1 MILANEKLK
10 NYTYDGDVCLRLRK
24 KIMQTLF
31 DPHIL
36 LTNIRA
42 SLHCGVTIDHLSP
55 LPLCTSCE
63 GLKRLTFKVQEKM
76 CCIVV
81 YVPG

>member
-10 NYTYDGDVCLRLRK
+10 NYTYDGDVCLRIKK
-24 KIMQTLF
+24 KIMQALI
-31 DPHIL
+31 PHIL
-36 LTNIRA
+36 LTDILA
-42 SLHCGVTIDHLSP
+42 GLHCGVSIINLSS

-63 GLKRLTFKVQEKM
+63 GLRRLTFKVQEKM